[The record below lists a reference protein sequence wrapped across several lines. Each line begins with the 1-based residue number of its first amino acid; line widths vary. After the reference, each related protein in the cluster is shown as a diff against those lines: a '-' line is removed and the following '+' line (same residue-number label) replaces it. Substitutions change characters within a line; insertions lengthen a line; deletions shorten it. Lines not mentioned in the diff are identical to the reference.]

1 MRILGAMGNPPV
13 LIVGAGPVGLMLA
26 TECRR
31 HGVPFRIVDKNPAHS
46 LHSKALV
53 IWSGTLEHLA
63 AAGLAESFLAA
74 ARPIRK
80 MVLHDMGQRVAE
92 IHVSEGLESP
102 YPTPVILP
110 QSHTEELLL
119 ANLRER
125 GVEIERNTECVG
137 VRSESDHIECDL
149 QRSDGTLETIQP
161 EWLAA
166 CDGARSIV
174 RHHVPVE
181 FAGLTEELGFV
192 LADAKTTNAPPD
204 DSIFLSTG
212 PSGAVILFPIK
223 PGVHRFFALRQ
234 NLDDRSLPTLEEIQ
248 THVDDAGLS
257 QLRLSEPEWLSYFA
271 VNERVASRNRVG
283 RIFLLGDASHI
294 HSPAGGQGMNTGM
307 QDAFNLGWKLKLLTS
322 GRGDTESIAESYFE
336 ERHPVAEKVVRET
349 SRLLHFGILS
359 QPVVRM
365 AKKVI
370 LPIFAEIRTF
380 QQRAAFALSGLG
392 ISYPTGSLIGRDSRA
407 FEHHHHALKPGTLA
421 RDAEIRRAGSPGS
434 LWRELLHPAYSL
446 LLFSAGSP
454 SERVADLIS
463 ATMNDL
469 RDAAVRTFVIWQGVE
484 QPASLAWNQAT
495 VLLDPD
501 GVAHSRYGAREITWY
516 LIRPD
521 QYIAARGVE
530 SELSLL
536 REYLQKTFGIDHLV
550 VVAIGLPE
558 PQAGGEF
565 LGSL

>member
-1 MRILGAMGNPPV
+1 MDNPPV
-13 LIVGAGPVGLMLA
+13 LIVGAGPVGLTLA

-31 HGVPFRIVDKNPAHS
+31 HGVSFRIIDKNPAHS
-46 LHSKALV
+46 VHSKALA

-63 AAGLAESFLAA
+63 AAGLADCFFEA

-80 MVLHDMGQRVAE
+80 MVMQDMGQRVAE

-102 YPTPVILP
+102 YPTPIILP

-119 ANLRER
+119 DNLREL
-125 GVEIERNTECVG
+125 GVEIERNIECVG
-137 VRSESDHIECDL
+137 VRSDRDHLECDL
-149 QRSDGTLETIQP
+149 KRSDGTVETIQP

-174 RHHVPVE
+174 RHHVEVE
-181 FAGLTEELGFV
+181 FVGVTEELAFI

-212 PSGAVILFPIK
+212 PRGAVLIFPIK
-223 PGVHRFFALRQ
+223 PGVSRFFGLRT
-234 NLDDRSLPTLEEIQ
+234 NPDDRSLPTLDEIQ
-248 THVDDAGLS
+248 TYVDNAGLS
-257 QLRLSEPEWLSYFA
+257 HLRLSEPEWLSYFA

-307 QDAFNLGWKLKLLTS
+307 QDAFNLGWKLKLLTT
-322 GRGDTESIAESYFE
+322 GRGDAESIAESYFE
-336 ERHPVAEKVVRET
+336 ERHPVAEKVVRDT
-349 SRLLHFGILS
+349 SRLLHFGIMS
-359 QPVVRM
+359 QPALRM

-370 LPIFAEIRTF
+370 LPIFSEIQPF

-392 ISYPTGSLIGRDSRA
+392 ISYSTGSLIERDSRA
-407 FEHHHHALKPGTLA
+407 FLHHHHHALMPGTVA
-421 RDAEIRRAGSPGS
+421 RDAEIRKLDSSGS
-434 LWRELLHPAYSL
+434 LWRELLHPGYSL
-446 LLFSAGSP
+446 LLFSGNSP
-454 SERVADLIS
+454 SDRVADLIS
-463 ATMNDL
+463 ATMNDVS
-469 RDAAVRTFVIWQGVE
+469 DAAVRTFVIWQGVTE
-484 QPASLAWNQAT
+484 QPASSAWNRAT

-501 GVAHSRYGAREITWY
+501 GVAHSRYGTHQFGWY

-521 QYIAARGVE
+521 QYVAARGVE

-536 REYLQKTFGIDHLV
+536 REYLRKVFSAKG
-550 VVAIGLPE
+550 A
-558 PQAGGEF
+558 
-565 LGSL
+565 